1 MMVSMD
7 VAECEDGVS
16 TEHDS
21 TEEECSG
28 RVAENQ
34 VVLSEDQSSVKYA
47 KSVHTLVIEGGSS
60 AVMEQNS
67 AAAVDMRGVPADET
81 FNMGSTKSKWQ
92 ECPAMAFTLK
102 RILWHSDLHSLWKS
116 VIMLMYVFP
125 FIKIVSL
132 DVAGCEE
139 GESTGH
145 DSTAAEYLGRVVER
159 QVVSS
164 KAQSNVR
171 DAKSDPMLVIE
182 EGSSAAMEQNCSDDA
197 DLRGVP
203 GDETSNMESTK
214 SKWPECLTV
223 SITLKLETWNL
234 KIVY

>member
-1 MMVSMD
+1 
-7 VAECEDGVS
+7 
-16 TEHDS
+16 
-21 TEEECSG
+21 
-28 RVAENQ
+28 
-34 VVLSEDQSSVKYA
+34 
-47 KSVHTLVIEGGSS
+47 
-60 AVMEQNS
+60 MEQNS

-81 FNMGSTKSKWQ
+81 FNVGSTKRKWQ

-116 VIMLMYVFP
+116 AIMLMYVFS

-139 GESTGH
+139 GESTEH
-145 DSTAAEYLGRVVER
+145 DSTAAEYLRRVVER
-159 QVVSS
+159 HVVSS

-171 DAKSDPMLVIE
+171 DDPMRVIE
-182 EGSSAAMEQNCSDDA
+182 EGSSAAMEQNSSDDA

-223 SITLKLETWNL
+223 SITLKLTDWYRVIYIHPESL
-234 KIVY
+234 S